1 MLLYLRSD
9 APEVMELCS
18 DAYGTMLFRGK
29 SYALL
34 AVELCF
40 IGV

>member
-18 DAYGTMLFRGK
+18 DAYGAMLFKDK
-29 SYALL
+29 SHALL
-34 AVELCF
+34 AVKQCF
-40 IGV
+40 TGV